1 VKAYA
6 RPELLAS
13 AEWLA
18 ENLERPELRIIDVR
32 YRPDGTGRQVF
43 GGGHIPGS
51 TYLDWATEL
60 VAEDEQG
67 RVFLLAPPDQ
77 VAEALGRA
85 GVSDGSTVVLYDD
98 ATSLF
103 AARVWWSLRVY
114 GFEGTRI
121 LDGGLGAWVAEHGPV
136 SSATTVPPP
145 GSFRPRAQPRM
156 RLTTA
161 DVRGI
166 LGSPDVMLLDA
177 RAAAEFNGFQ
187 GNARR
192 LGHIPGA
199 VNVPV
204 AAMSRPGSQRFRG
217 GDELRSQLTRAGVSR
232 GRRLVCYDGSGIAA
246 AKLAF
251 VLTLLGHENVAV
263 YDGGWA
269 EWGERLDLPVER

>member
-1 VKAYA
+1 MKAYA

-18 ENLERPELRIIDVR
+18 ENLGRPELRIIDVR
-32 YRPDGTGRQVF
+32 FRPDGTARTVF
-43 GGGHIPGS
+43 GGGHIPGA
-51 TYLDWATEL
+51 TYLDWSTEL
-60 VAEDEQG
+60 VAEEEHG
-67 RVFLLAPPDQ
+67 SLFLLAPPDQ
-77 VAEALGRA
+77 VAAALGRA

-98 ATSLF
+98 ASSLF
-103 AARVWWSLRVY
+103 ASRVWWSLRVY

-121 LDGGLGAWVAEHGPV
+121 LDGGMSAWVADGGAV
-136 SSATTVPPP
+136 SSATGLPPA
-145 GSFRPRAQPRM
+145 GTFSPRAQLRM
-156 RLTTA
+156 RLTTS
-161 DVRGI
+161 DVRGL

-177 RAAAEFNGFQ
+177 RATPEYKGFQ
-187 GNARR
+187 GNGRR

-217 GDELRSQLTRAGVSR
+217 GDELRAQLSKAGVAR
-232 GRRLVCYDGSGIAA
+232 GRRMVCYDGSGIAA

-251 VLTLLGHENVAV
+251 ILTLLGHEDVAV

-269 EWGERLDLPVER
+269 EWGERLDLPIER